1 MLRILTLL
9 LLLPSTAFSF
19 STLPRP
25 LPPISTST
33 SLSAKKKNVIILGGD
48 GFCGWPTSLYLS
60 DKGHS
65 VTIVDNLSRRNI
77 DTELGCDSLTP
88 ISSPQTR
95 VSAWKEVSGKTID
108 FHNLDV
114 AKDYDK
120 LLSLIKE
127 KKPDTIIH
135 FAEQRAAPY
144 SMKSTKGKRY
154 TVDNNISGTN
164 NVCCAVAD
172 SGLDVHIVHLGTM
185 GVYGYGSSGGEI
197 PEGYI
202 DVVLP
207 GGRES
212 NILHPAYPG
221 SVYHAT
227 KCLDAIMFQFY
238 NKNDQLRVTDL
249 HQGIVWGTNTP
260 QTVRDE
266 RLINRFDY
274 DGDYGTVLN
283 RFLMQGGMGVPLTVY
298 GTGGQTRGFI
308 HITDT
313 TKCLEIAMENPPKK
327 GERVEIFNQIAETRR
342 VRDVAQMVA
351 DQTGVE
357 MKMVPNPRQEAEE
370 NELDVS
376 NQKFLGKGLNPTTLE
391 SENGLFSEV
400 VDIVKKYKDRCDPKM
415 ILPASYWN
423 KDRAK
428 ACEGM
433 DIEKHMKN

>member
-1 MLRILTLL
+1 
-9 LLLPSTAFSF
+9 
-19 STLPRP
+19 
-25 LPPISTST
+25 
-33 SLSAKKKNVIILGGD
+33 
-48 GFCGWPTSLYLS
+48 
-60 DKGHS
+60 
-65 VTIVDNLSRRNI
+65 
-77 DTELGCDSLTP
+77 
-88 ISSPQTR
+88 
-95 VSAWKEVSGKTID
+95 
-108 FHNLDV
+108 
-114 AKDYDK
+114 
-120 LLSLIKE
+120 
-127 KKPDTIIH
+127 
-135 FAEQRAAPY
+135 
-144 SMKSTKGKRY
+144 
-154 TVDNNISGTN
+154 
-164 NVCCAVAD
+164 
-172 SGLDVHIVHLGTM
+172 
-185 GVYGYGSSGGEI
+185 
-197 PEGYI
+197 
-202 DVVLP
+202 
-207 GGRES
+207 
-212 NILHPAYPG
+212 
-221 SVYHAT
+221 
-227 KCLDAIMFQFY
+227 MFQFY

-357 MKMVPNPRQEAEE
+357 MKMVPNPRQEAAE